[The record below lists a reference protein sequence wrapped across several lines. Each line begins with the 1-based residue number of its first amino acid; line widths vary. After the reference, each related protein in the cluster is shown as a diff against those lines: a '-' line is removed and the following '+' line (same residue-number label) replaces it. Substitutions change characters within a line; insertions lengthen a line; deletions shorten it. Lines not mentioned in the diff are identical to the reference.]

1 MNSNH
6 PLPPQFYSVQDKN
19 GRQYFV
25 DRITGRSQWEDPRM
39 SMGSYS
45 SNGPQPSMAL
55 PYQYQQQSPASYGY
69 QPSSNSYGQ
78 WSGPPPNSYYPN
90 QQPNGYY
97 SNPPPNSYQGP
108 PNYYQGP
115 PPQQYYPQQQP
126 PQHVVVSGAPPKKES
141 FFKKHSMLTGLAAG
155 GLAAFG
161 VNEFMEHEQ
170 EERFEAFQ
178 AGQEVGYNDGYE
190 DGFDDGGDF

>member
-1 MNSNH
+1 MYPNR
-6 PLPPQFYSVQDKN
+6 PLPPQFYAVQDKD

-25 DRITGRSQWEDPRM
+25 DRNTGRSQWEDPRM

-45 SNGPQPSMAL
+45 SSGPQPSMA
-55 PYQYQQQSPASYGY
+55 PSYQYQQQPPANYGY
-69 QPSSNSYGQ
+69 QPPPNSYGQ
-78 WSGPPPNSYYPN
+78 WQGPPPNSYY
-90 QQPNGYY
+90 
-97 SNPPPNSYQGP
+97 SNPPP

-115 PPQQYYPQQQP
+115 PPQQYYPQQQQQP
-126 PQHVVVSGAPPKKES
+126 PQHMVVSGAPPKKEN

-161 VNEFMEHEQ
+161 VNEFIEHEE

-178 AGQEVGYNDGYE
+178 QGQADGYNEGYE